1 MSRSREAPSRKKGE
15 ADRPRRKSSGRSSSS
30 TLDDG
35 GARSLAGYIYQ
46 MIGSASE
53 RVILADAPSESALET
68 SARFFVEQHGQDAV
82 STNVSGVRLIQF
94 KYSQDARPLKPVE
107 LADILLALEKSSK
120 HVRQTTAVHWRLVTN
135 RPLSAMAR
143 RSHGAAKRTKGPR
156 TRRSVSTGSESP
168 SRVIAR
174 LGARLE
180 IVRKNL
186 NQFKASLL
194 DAANRFG
201 VDDDGIAGRVMTLL
215 FEVATK
221 PPNRREVSLEA
232 LNRQLAGYSKPK
244 SIRLKDCGEELR
256 AALAAAVG
264 PGGEGGIVLTEAV
277 ERRGF
282 ETLLAERAALAV
294 VHGPGGCG
302 KTISLFKALDRRL
315 SDGVGPAGMIV
326 DGPRALGHVID
337 SWRNAPPTGA
347 APAEALRRLRVANAD
362 LGRPVLVLG
371 LDGLDEVSEPERAEA
386 EALIRHF
393 YSMHVEL
400 HRSRIE
406 PDGLLIVTCRNRDDL
421 DYVVGPRGTGGLP
434 PPDIPAIDVG
444 EFTDEEFGAVWDLWF
459 PDEVVPR
466 LGLSDE
472 MRATVADAVDEVTTQ
487 DQRLLALRHPVL
499 LGCTKLLS
507 PEERQL
513 LYRGD
518 AGVWGQVLA
527 SYFDWFTRKAGIRAG
542 CHRRKVLGVLKAAA
556 RATVATPLRTCDRED
571 DWVTPATT
579 DTGQAPELVRQIFDD
594 AVTAGVVIAG
604 PNKYTQPVRLPIEWR
619 WRFSELATHLAS
631 LA

>member
-1 MSRSREAPSRKKGE
+1 MSRSREAPSRKRGE
-15 ADRPRRKSSGRSSSS
+15 ADRHRRKPSGRTSSS

-94 KYSQDARPLKPVE
+94 KYSQDARPIKPVE

-120 HVRQTTAVHWRLVTN
+120 HVRQTTAVQWRLVTN

-143 RSHGAAKRTKGPR
+143 RSHSAAKRTKGPRTPR

-168 SRVIAR
+168 SRVIGR

-180 IVRKNL
+180 IVPKNL
-186 NQFKASLL
+186 NHFKASLL

-264 PGGEGGIVLTEAV
+264 PGGEGGIALTEAV

-282 ETLLAERAALAV
+282 ETLFAERAALAV

-302 KTISLFKALDRRL
+302 KTMSLFKALDRRL

-326 DGPRALGHVID
+326 DGPRTLDHVID

-371 LDGLDEVSEPERAEA
+371 LDGLDEVSEPGRADA

-421 DYVVGPRGTGGLP
+421 DYVVGPRGTG
-434 PPDIPAIDVG
+434 
-444 EFTDEEFGAVWDLWF
+444 
-459 PDEVVPR
+459 
-466 LGLSDE
+466 
-472 MRATVADAVDEVTTQ
+472 
-487 DQRLLALRHPVL
+487 
-499 LGCTKLLS
+499 
-507 PEERQL
+507 
-513 LYRGD
+513 
-518 AGVWGQVLA
+518 
-527 SYFDWFTRKAGIRAG
+527 
-542 CHRRKVLGVLKAAA
+542 
-556 RATVATPLRTCDRED
+556 
-571 DWVTPATT
+571 
-579 DTGQAPELVRQIFDD
+579 
-594 AVTAGVVIAG
+594 
-604 PNKYTQPVRLPIEWR
+604 
-619 WRFSELATHLAS
+619 
-631 LA
+631 